1 MSNDQLSIELEKR
14 EVLGKQVKKLRSS
27 GKIPAVIHNHGKESI
42 VVQGD
47 KTALIKLYNSAG
59 KHHPVEVKVGDKKF
73 TTLIKSVEFENKNQ
87 DINHLVF
94 NAVNINQ
101 KVEADVPIHPK
112 YTDENTASPAE
123 RAGLMVLNNLESVTI
138 EAIPGNI
145 PDALFYDAEKLV
157 EIGDH
162 IKASDLILPEGVE
175 LKTSLDSQIAS
186 VFEPSAVAAAND
198 AAGGEAEE
206 EVEAETDEVPSEG
219 TDKASLEEE

>member
-14 EVLGKQVKKLRSS
+14 EVVGKQVKQLRSS
-27 GKIPAVIHNHGKESI
+27 GKIPAVIHNHGKDSVI
-42 VVQGD
+42 VQGD
-47 KTALIKLYNSAG
+47 KTALIKLYQSAG
-59 KHHPVEVKVGDKKF
+59 KHHPIEVKVGDKKF

-94 NAVNINQ
+94 NAVNLNQ

-112 YTDENTASPAE
+112 YDDENTSSPAE

-138 EAIPGNI
+138 EATPNNI
-145 PDALFYDAEKLV
+145 PDALYYDAEKLV

-162 IKASDLILPEGVE
+162 VKASDLILPEGVE

-198 AAGGEAEE
+198 AVGGETEE
-206 EVEAETDEVPSEG
+206 ETETESEEVSEEG
-219 TDKASLEEE
+219 DKTASQEEE

>member
-14 EVLGKQVKKLRSS
+14 EVLGKRVKQLRSS
-27 GKIPAVIHNHGKESI
+27 GKIPAVIHNHGKDSI
-42 VVQGD
+42 IVQGD
-47 KTALIKLYNSAG
+47 KTALIKLYNVAG
-59 KHHPVEVKVGDKKF
+59 KHHPVEVKVGDKKY

-94 NAVNINQ
+94 NAVNVNQ
-101 KVEADVPIHPK
+101 KVEAEVPIHPK
-112 YTDENTASPAE
+112 YSDENTASPAE

-138 EAIPGNI
+138 EATPNNI
-145 PDALFYDAEKLV
+145 PDALYYDAEKLV

-175 LKTSLDSQIAS
+175 LKISPDSQLAS

-198 AAGGEAEE
+198 AVGGEAEE
-206 EVEAETDEVPSEG
+206 EVEVESDEKTEG
-219 TDKASLEEE
+219 ESDKAPLEE

>member
-14 EVLGKQVKKLRSS
+14 EVLGKRVKQLRSS

-42 VVQGD
+42 IVQGD
-47 KTALIKLYNSAG
+47 KTALIKIYNAAG
-59 KHHPVEVKVGDKKF
+59 KHHPVEVKVGDKNY

-101 KVEADVPIHPK
+101 KVEAEVPVHPK
-112 YTDENTASPAE
+112 YNDENTASPAE

-138 EAIPGNI
+138 ETTPSNI
-145 PDALFYDAEKLV
+145 PDVLYYDAEKLV

-175 LKTSLDSQIAS
+175 LKTSPDSQLAS

-198 AAGGEAEE
+198 AVGGEAEE
-206 EVEAETDEVPSEG
+206 EVEVESDEKAEAESAKTSQ
-219 TDKASLEEE
+219 EE